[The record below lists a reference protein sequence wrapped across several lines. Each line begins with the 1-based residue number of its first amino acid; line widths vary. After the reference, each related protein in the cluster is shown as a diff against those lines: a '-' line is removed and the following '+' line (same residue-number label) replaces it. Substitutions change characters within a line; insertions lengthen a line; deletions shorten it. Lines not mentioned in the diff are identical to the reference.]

1 MPNTLQ
7 HLTGSGGHVLVPEM
21 PVTADF
27 PAVTLPDGVT
37 FPLVQPVTEWSATV
51 SNDVQETTDTGTGGW
66 AAHIAGVSSWEGS
79 ATFYWDTVVTTM
91 TAAVVFAPGRPLG
104 LKLQLGKY
112 KITLPTSVTTPP
124 TPPTFST
131 TGGYAL
137 TGYALVTSFAVKTPV
152 KGPVEITVSFKG
164 TGPCV
169 LA

>member
-1 MPNTLQ
+1 MSQLQ
-7 HLTGSGGHVLVPEM
+7 HLIGSGGNILVPEM

-37 FPLVQPVTEWSATV
+37 LPLLQPVTEWSATIA
-51 SNDVQETTDTGTGGW
+51 SDVQETTDTGTGGW
-66 AAHIAGVSSWEGS
+66 ATHIAGVNSWEGS
-79 ATFYWDTVVTTM
+79 ATFYWDAAVTTV
-91 TAAVVFAPGRPLG
+91 TAAVVFSPGRPLS

-112 KITLPTSVTTPP
+112 KITLPASVTTPP
-124 TPPTFST
+124 TPPTFGT
-131 TGGYAL
+131 TPYAIS
-137 TGYALVTSFAVKTPV
+137 GYALVTSFAVKNSV